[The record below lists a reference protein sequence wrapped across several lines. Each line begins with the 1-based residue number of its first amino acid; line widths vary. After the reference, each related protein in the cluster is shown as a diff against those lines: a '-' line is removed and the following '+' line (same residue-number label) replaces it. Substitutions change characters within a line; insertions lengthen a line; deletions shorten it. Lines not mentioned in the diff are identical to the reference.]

1 MSSLNTKN
9 ITILK
14 KLASVGFEIMP
25 KNSNSVSLHFDTETF
40 HCLESLETAKN
51 MAGKIDW
58 AWVDCFSKIPIGKKE
73 YDELKDLGYKLCF
86 VSPELEGRDQDIER
100 YAEQLRA
107 AGMGF
112 DAICTKRYNIERW
125 NKSIK

>member
-40 HCLESLETAKN
+40 HCLVT
-51 MAGKIDW
+51 
-58 AWVDCFSKIPIGKKE
+58 
-73 YDELKDLGYKLCF
+73 
-86 VSPELEGRDQDIER
+86 
-100 YAEQLRA
+100 
-107 AGMGF
+107 
-112 DAICTKRYNIERW
+112 NIA
-125 NKSIK
+125 NNN